1 MDNSIAKVEQFRQLK
16 DGVRKSE
23 NYLIVGIDVSKGSSI
38 GCFYSKK
45 QGVILSKYHIR
56 HNLDGLQALCEKIER
71 IQDKHK
77 NEEILIGVE
86 PTGNYHKALCEYLK
100 QKGYVV
106 VYVSTVVAKNNR
118 RTLSN
123 GRWSKN
129 DPRDAYNIVDLM
141 AQGKMLFYRSEDP
154 DTIDTRNYLL
164 IRRNL
169 IKEESAL
176 KTRIRNY
183 IWTCYFPELEDI
195 YKSINCPDIL
205 TLLDRCPTADDV
217 KAMSLNT
224 FMRIFPREIRP
235 GTIRHERLI
244 NIWHCARRSIGCTA
258 PISVSLDAKMIAHN
272 IKRIQQ
278 AISDIDKKIGRLVS
292 ISGSFRQL
300 LTIPGFGPFTTAVFK
315 TVICDIS
322 NFNHVRQ
329 LEKLAGVDLEIAE
342 SGAYKGQSK
351 ISKKG
356 SSLFRYALFSA
367 VNVAVSKNKQLKA
380 IFLEK
385 LKDRG
390 NTRAAKAKLKLKF
403 VSKYIRIAYALL
415 KKDTPFDINMFNV
428 PVREPAIMNV
438 RA

>member
-1 MDNSIAKVEQFRQLK
+1 MDNSITKVERFRQLK
-16 DGVRKSE
+16 EDVRKND
-23 NYLIVGIDVSKGSSI
+23 NYLLIGVDVSKGSSV

-45 QGVILSKYHIR
+45 HGVILSKYHIK
-56 HNLDGLQALCEKIER
+56 HDLDGIQKFCEKVEVIK
-71 IQDKHK
+71 DKYK
-77 NEEILIGVE
+77 SEEILIGVE
-86 PTGNYHKALCEYLK
+86 PTGNYHKAMSEYLK
-100 QKGYVV
+100 QKGFMI

-141 AQGKMLFYRSEDP
+141 AQGKILFYRSEDL
-154 DTIDTRNYLL
+154 DTIDTRNYLMM
-164 IRRNL
+164 RRKL
-169 IKEESAL
+169 IKENCAL

-205 TLLDRCPTADDV
+205 TLLDKCPTASDV

-224 FMRIFPREIRP
+224 FMCMFPREIRP
-235 GTIRHERLI
+235 GTIRHERLV
-244 NIWHCARRSIGCTA
+244 NVWHCAKRSIGCAT
-258 PISVSLDAKMIAHN
+258 PISVKHDAKMIVCN

-278 AISDIDKKIGRLVS
+278 DISDVDKKLGRLVN
-292 ISGSFRQL
+292 ISGPFRQL
-300 LTIPGFGPFTTAVFK
+300 LTMPGFGPFTTAVFR
-315 TVICDIS
+315 TVIGDVK

-342 SGAYKGQSK
+342 SGTYKGQSK

-356 SSLFRYALFSA
+356 SPLFRYAVFSA
-367 VNVAVSKNKQLKA
+367 VNVAVSKNKQIKA

-385 LKDRG
+385 LKERG
-390 NTRAAKAKLKLKF
+390 NTRTAKAKLKLKF
-403 VSKYIRIAYALL
+403 VSKFIRIAYVLL
-415 KKDTPFDINMFNV
+415 QKNIPFDINLFNV
-428 PVREPAIMNV
+428 PVREPVLNYV